1 MLNGRVLLFWVRGR
15 RLEITPALLTM
26 PLFADLPAGSAH
38 KRHRHS
44 AAHSADL
51 FSVRGLA
58 VGTDDTL
65 AAGEVL
71 LSLNLEIGRAHV

>member
-1 MLNGRVLLFWVRGR
+1 MLLDMTAHLAGR
-15 RLEITPALLTM
+15 RLEIAPALLTM
-26 PLFADLPAGSAH
+26 PLFAEFSTGSAH
-38 KRHRHS
+38 EGHRHG

-51 FSVRGLA
+51 FGVCRLA

-71 LSLNLEIGRAHV
+71 LKLNLF